1 MRVNFERE
9 ETRGKDLSYLIL
21 RDNNH
26 HLHILIIIYLFSVTK
41 HINNSTTIKFVFYVR
56 EA

>member
-21 RDNNH
+21 GDNNH

>member
-26 HLHILIIIYLFSVTK
+26 HLHIFIIIYLFSVTK
-41 HINNSTTIKFVFYVR
+41 HIK
-56 EA
+56 